1 MAVVQRHLPL
11 SARLPAR
18 GIFEDDWRDRPSKRH
33 PYPVILIHGTG
44 VTKGDWME
52 LGHTLRS
59 LGYAVWAPDFGMR
72 STAAVAE
79 SAAQVGAYIDAVL
92 TVTKAKKAIV
102 VGHSQGGILARYW
115 MHNLDGANKVSH
127 LISLAVPHHGTSH
140 GGMMSPLGR
149 TPRGTAV
156 IDSLITGF
164 FGASGFEM
172 LHDSELIA
180 QLNEHGDTLPQVHY
194 SCIATRSDTIIQPI
208 ESCFLHG
215 KLVRNIYAQAVSKHA
230 IILHEDM
237 PHDPRVR
244 RLVIAEIERVERLT
258 IPS

>member
-1 MAVVQRHLPL
+1 MAVVQHHLPL

-52 LGHTLRS
+52 LGHALRS

-92 TVTKAKKAIV
+92 TVTEAKKAIV

-115 MHNLDGANKVSH
+115 MHNLGGADKVSH
-127 LISLAVPHHGTSH
+127 LISLAVP
-140 GGMMSPLGR
+140 P
-149 TPRGTAV
+149 PRHLPRRNNEPAGAHTAW
-156 IDSLITGF
+156 
-164 FGASGFEM
+164 
-172 LHDSELIA
+172 
-180 QLNEHGDTLPQVHY
+180 Y
-194 SCIATRSDTIIQPI
+194 RSDRFPYHRIFW
-208 ESCFLHG
+208 C
-215 KLVRNIYAQAVSKHA
+215 
-230 IILHEDM
+230 
-237 PHDPRVR
+237 
-244 RLVIAEIERVERLT
+244 
-258 IPS
+258 